1 MALGTVGLNTH
12 IWNNNLRSVALLCF
26 YPLLLAGMLWAG
38 GFLVGTQI
46 MPQPYF
52 QGQNLGGFDFSRPAA
67 FATRLT
73 IEYAPLVLCI
83 VVIWFLIAWFFNT
96 RMVRALSHSHPVT
109 RREEPALY
117 NMLENLCI
125 SAGMTM
131 PRLEIIE
138 THARNAFAS
147 GIDQKSYTI
156 TVTRGLLN
164 ALTPDEVEAVLG
176 HELTHIRNRDV
187 RLLIVSVIFTGML
200 GFAAQMAWSSFRYNL
215 WSGSARTYA
224 RSKGQNN
231 NLPVMFFILGV
242 MAILWVGYMATLFT
256 RFALSRRR
264 EFMADAGAIQLTK
277 NPEAMMRAL
286 MRIAKRDHIP
296 DVTGDI
302 AMMCI
307 ENSQAFLGLFA
318 THPPIDVRIR
328 AISETTGT
336 PIPVLPETHR
346 APDEA
351 RFGSTRP
358 DNPWITRTR
367 NAGTS
372 ARRSD
377 SHENPQNPWSQ

>member
-1 MALGTVGLNTH
+1 MAFGTVGLNTH
-12 IWNNNLRSVALLCF
+12 IWNNNLRSV
-26 YPLLLAGMLWAG
+26 LLLAFYPVLMVGILWGICYLIGAS
-38 GFLVGTQI
+38 I
-46 MPQPYF
+46 MPQPGLY
-52 QGQNLGGFDFSRPAA
+52 GAAETAFDFQRPAR
-67 FATRLT
+67 FANNMA
-73 IEYAPLVLCI
+73 IEYAPLV
-83 VVIWFLIAWFFNT
+83 VTAVAIWFLISWFFNT
-96 RMVRALSHSHPVT
+96 RMVRSLSHSHPVT
-109 RREEPALY
+109 RKEEPALY

-131 PRLEIIE
+131 PKLEIIE

-147 GIDQKSYTI
+147 GVDQRSYTI

-200 GFAAQMAWSSFRYNL
+200 GFAAQMAWSSFRYNM
-215 WSGSARTYA
+215 WAGSGRTYA
-224 RSKGQNN
+224 RSRGQNN

-242 MAILWVGYMATLFT
+242 MAILWLGYIATLFT

-286 MRIAKRDHIP
+286 MRIAQRDKIP
-296 DVTGDI
+296 EATGDI

-307 ENSQAFLGLFA
+307 ENSQPFLGLFA

-328 AISETTGT
+328 AISETTGE
-336 PIPVLPETHR
+336 PVPTLPATHR
-346 APDEA
+346 APDTE
-351 RFGSTRP
+351 RFGTAP
-358 DNPWITRTR
+358 QNNPWLTRDRPLR
-367 NAGTS
+367 NKQNS
-372 ARRSD
+372 P
-377 SHENPQNPWSQ
+377 HNPWSQ